1 MKINFYFIILVVS
14 FSSMADN
21 KVTYFIADGSS
32 SPFQIS
38 TYNSQRVGIVTEVIN
53 SIEKHNIHFSHNIL
67 PFKRMIKYMKNP
79 QVKWITYGSAAW
91 PGQQSLSLSKTS
103 IMTVKHSFLTLKSNQ
118 YSQISDLFGK
128 SLVLIHGFD
137 YPGLTAYIEQ
147 DKFDIIYV
155 KDHESAIKIIAM
167 GRAVAFPE
175 MNSRLNYHLNNMNLP
190 RDNFS
195 LHYIGDII
203 ADYDI
208 NLCFSL
214 NFPELL
220 KENIENILVAM
231 KNDGRLENIV
241 NTY

>member
-1 MKINFYFIILVVS
+1 
-14 FSSMADN
+14 
-21 KVTYFIADGSS
+21 
-32 SPFQIS
+32 
-38 TYNSQRVGIVTEVIN
+38 
-53 SIEKHNIHFSHNIL
+53 
-67 PFKRMIKYMKNP
+67 MKNP
-79 QVKWITYGSAAW
+79 EVKWITYGSAAW

-118 YSQISDLFGK
+118 YNQISDLFGK

-175 MNSRLNYHLNNMNLP
+175 MNSRLNYHLNNMTLP

-220 KENIENILVAM
+220 KENIEKILVAM